1 MSLKEVYINNTSSFF
16 PNEPVSND
24 EMEEY
29 LGYINDTPSRSKAIV
44 LRNNGIKNRFY
55 ALTKEGTSTHT
66 NAQMT
71 ALAVR
76 KLFNDDPEKL
86 KSFDLLSCGTS
97 SPDQMMPSH
106 AVMVHGWLP
115 ESNSS
120 EVISPSGV
128 CCAGMHAFKYAY
140 LATKSGEVSSA
151 VATGSERFSKS
162 LVAINFEDEAQ
173 QLNALVEDPY
183 IGFEKEFLRWML
195 SDGSAAFHISDKK
208 K

>member
-71 ALAVR
+71 ALAV
-76 KLFNDDPEKL
+76 
-86 KSFDLLSCGTS
+86 
-97 SPDQMMPSH
+97 
-106 AVMVHGWLP
+106 
-115 ESNSS
+115 
-120 EVISPSGV
+120 
-128 CCAGMHAFKYAY
+128 
-140 LATKSGEVSSA
+140 
-151 VATGSERFSKS
+151 
-162 LVAINFEDEAQ
+162 
-173 QLNALVEDPY
+173 
-183 IGFEKEFLRWML
+183 
-195 SDGSAAFHISDKK
+195 
-208 K
+208 